1 MADSTRF
8 QDKLTFLEHEKT
20 DAVLALKKRIDTLEI
35 SKTNE
40 IGRLKDVH

>member
-1 MADSTRF
+1 MADATRF

-20 DAVLALKKRIDTLEI
+20 DAVLALKKKLDVLEI

-40 IGRLKDVH
+40 IGRLKDVQ